1 MGSTETKQ
9 TPQQPHAGHS
19 PTAPRATRAPG
30 AVHAAC
36 RGPMLGSVQLPAVL
50 QEQCAVTSAPAGTTH
65 PLCAGGRGRS
75 PLQRPERRPL
85 LLCAVQKEAVFVC
98 HADCSHY
105 AHVQP
110 NGAAKQLKIGARHHQ
125 SHGSH
130 RAIITAWHRDSPIAL
145 LWGHRGLPPCT
156 AIAQPLH
163 CCCTAIAQ
171 PLHSHCTAIA
181 QPLHSHC
188 TAAA

>member
-171 PLHSHCTAIA
+171 PLHSHCTA
-181 QPLHSHC
+181 
-188 TAAA
+188 AA